1 MQVPPF
7 FSRSRTSSST
17 AKGVADFLQQ
27 HGTMSHVVP
36 VVQRLTA
43 LKKDCLKIAPAIFE
57 SCDVLSLED
66 GRLVLACATPALAA
80 RLKQQ
85 SSQLQHGLQ
94 KRGWQV
100 NAIRLKVQI
109 PETRQPLNRSKQIA
123 LTQNALQAFAEL
135 DAALSQSSKRTA
147 LHEAVAN
154 LLKKH
159 TSVG

>member
-7 FSRSRTSSST
+7 SFRGRTSSST

-27 HGTMSHVVP
+27 HGTMGSVVP
-36 VVQRLTA
+36 VVQRLAA
-43 LKKDCLKIAPAIFE
+43 LKKDCLKIAPVIFE
-57 SCDVLSLED
+57 SCDVLNLEA
-66 GRLVLACATPALAA
+66 GRLVLACANPALAA

-85 SSQLQHGLQ
+85 LPQLQHGLQ

-100 NAIRLKVQI
+100 DSIRLKVQI
-109 PETRQPLNRSKQIA
+109 PEARQPLSRPKQIA
-123 LTQNALQAFAEL
+123 LTRNALQAFAEL
-135 DAALSQSSKRTA
+135 DATLSRSSKRTA

-159 TSVG
+159 SAEG